1 MKYYLYKNHL
11 GGYYTLDFYE
21 PDEECYCYECDD
33 YDHFVGEFE
42 SMEDLMELLC
52 CL

>member
-1 MKYYLYKNHL
+1 MKYFLYKNHL
-11 GGYYTLDFYE
+11 GGYYILVFYE
-21 PDEECYCYECDD
+21 PDEECYCHECDD